1 MDSIAG
7 ARSSTLSVKSRDQ
20 RPPLSRGRKV
30 RPLPWPDRRLGSIS
44 ARRLSKPSA
53 VIMPAATSS
62 QRSAST
68 SDFSFRVPRTM
79 SAKNNAPRLTS
90 RSRTSFALRLNPLL
104 VI

>member
-1 MDSIAG
+1 MDSMAG
-7 ARSSTLSVKSRDQ
+7 ARSSTLSVKSSDQ
-20 RPPLSRGRKV
+20 RPPLSRGRTV

-79 SAKNNAPRLTS
+79 SAKNNAPRL
-90 RSRTSFALRLNPLL
+90 REQFENFFCAAA
-104 VI
+104 